1 MPDERS
7 LRDSAREEIQNGRL
21 PARPPICTLGGGGS
35 GERCV
40 LCGET
45 IGYDQMEV
53 ELEFAERTGDTTE
66 IEKCRFH
73 PPSAVSRGREPA
85 RGSTRRPTSFGDD
98 SVESHS
104 PQPL

>member
-73 PPSAVSRGREPA
+73 PPVLCRVGESPREV
-85 RGSTRRPTSFGDD
+85 RRDVRPPLETIQSNRIL
-98 SVESHS
+98 HS
-104 PQPL
+104 P